1 MLIPKNLQCR
11 IVAALLNGRLPEG
24 YTLGQLERLYIAF
37 DEPWRTYLGP
47 LLDAQAMPAGVERAS
62 FINSYVGITPEHRD
76 VVSGEVER
84 SVHVPPLDELALPEI
99 EWLWEGWIPRGMLT
113 LFGAMPSAGKSYVA
127 LDLARRVIAGTT
139 FPDGTPVPEGGPVI
153 FIDAENV
160 PQIHNRRATAW
171 GMDRSQLYLM
181 GPGENRLMIDLSR
194 EPERDRLVEWAW
206 AKRPILIV
214 VDSLS
219 SVTTRGENK
228 VEDVRD
234 IFIFLNRVALDYGCG
249 MLVIHHLR
257 KPGAQF
263 PSPKTLTFHELR
275 GSSHITAMSRSIIG
289 LHWVQTGPRRDLND
303 PRRME
308 VLKTNLCR
316 YPEALGVAFRTLEK
330 DPQVAEIVYGDVP
343 TGYQEPTRQAK
354 CAGWL
359 LGVLREGGELPP
371 AELVSMA
378 AEAGFS
384 RATLFR
390 ARRELG
396 AQVLDTRGRRYPD
409 NKWALAPDVAGRKK
423 SGDRRPASS
432 KKDKKKTSEA

>member
-24 YTLGQLERLYIAF
+24 YTLDQLERLYIAF

-47 LLDAQAMPAGVERAS
+47 LLDAQAMPAGVERSS
-62 FINSYVGITPEHRD
+62 FINSYVGITPDHRD

-139 FPDGTPVPEGGPVI
+139 FPDGTAVPEPGPVI

-219 SVTTRGENK
+219 SITTRGENK

-289 LHWVQTGPRRDLND
+289 LHWVRTGPDRDLND

-316 YPEALGVAFRTLEK
+316 YPEPIGVCFRPLES
-330 DPQVAEIVYGDVP
+330 DPEVAEIVYGEVP
-343 TGYQEPTRQAK
+343 QPHRAPTQRTECSQ
-354 CAGWL
+354 WL
-359 LGVLREGGELPP
+359 AALLEKHGPLPP
-371 AELVSMA
+371 RQVVTMA
-378 AEAGFS
+378 AKAGYS
-384 RATLFR
+384 RATVYR
-390 ARRELG
+390 ARQTLG
-396 AQVLDTRGRRYPD
+396 ERVVDTGRSGRPD
-409 NKWALAPDVAGRKK
+409 NRWALADMG
-423 SGDRRPASS
+423 
-432 KKDKKKTSEA
+432 